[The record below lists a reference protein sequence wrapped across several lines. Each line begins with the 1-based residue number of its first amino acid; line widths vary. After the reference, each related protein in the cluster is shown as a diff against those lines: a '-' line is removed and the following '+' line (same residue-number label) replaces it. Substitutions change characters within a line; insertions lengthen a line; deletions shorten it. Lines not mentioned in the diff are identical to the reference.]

1 MKAILIN
8 AAERTVTQVELG
20 QDYKEINRFIG
31 CRCFTVAC
39 YLDNGDAVFADDEGL
54 LHNPRHFVEIGA
66 YPEPIAGNLLIVGST
81 PDGDSTDC
89 ASTVQEID
97 SDVVFMDIATVLSR
111 LG

>member
-1 MKAILIN
+1 MKAILVN
-8 AAERTVTQVELG
+8 AVERTVKEVELG
-20 QDYKEINRFIG
+20 SDYREINRFIG
-31 CRCFTVAC
+31 CRCFTVAR
-39 YLDNGDAVFADDEGL
+39 YLDKGDAVFADDEGL

-89 ASTVQEID
+89 KSHAKDID
-97 SDVVFMDIATVLSR
+97 NDVVFLDIATVLSR